1 MPAND
6 EQEALDAQF
15 RLDSIADVEALF
27 ERRAKA
33 TAAADARFK
42 ATRDIAYGDREG
54 ETLNLF
60 PAASDDAPSPVQ
72 IFIHGGFWSTLAA
85 RDFSFVAAGFVPS
98 GAAVAIIDY
107 PLIPDVRLGDIV
119 DSCLKAVGFVHR
131 SGATHGIDPESIF
144 VSGNSA
150 GGHLVAEIMDRT
162 RLADAGLPTDIIKG
176 GTAISGLYDLA
187 PVAASFRNDLLAFT
201 DDDVATLSPLRRR
214 PHIGAPL
221 IAAVGADETRVFID
235 QTAHFA
241 EHCRSDGTAVEQFVV
256 PDTNHITVVLDAFA
270 NPDAPLN
277 RAVRRQ
283 MGLG

>member
-1 MPAND
+1 MSAND

-33 TAAADARFK
+33 TKAADAGFK
-42 ATRDIAYGDREG
+42 AARDIAYGERKS

-60 PAASDDAPSPVQ
+60 PAAGDAPAPVQ

-107 PLIPDVRLGDIV
+107 PLIPDVRLGHIV
-119 DSCLKAVGFVHR
+119 ESCLKAVGFVHR
-131 SGATHGIDPESIF
+131 HGAAHGIDPERIF

-162 RLADAGLPTDIIKG
+162 RLADAGLPADVIKG

-214 PHIGAPL
+214 PHIGSPL

-241 EHCRSDGTAVEQFVV
+241 EQCRDDGTNVEQFVV